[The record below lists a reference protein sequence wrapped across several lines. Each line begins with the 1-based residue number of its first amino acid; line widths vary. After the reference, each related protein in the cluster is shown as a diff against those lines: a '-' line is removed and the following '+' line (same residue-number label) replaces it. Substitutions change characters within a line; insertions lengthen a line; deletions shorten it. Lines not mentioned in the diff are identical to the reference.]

1 MPRKTLKR
9 KIRGETKGEKKGL
22 CIRLK
27 KKDYQNIL
35 DYYNMPYGHIKN
47 VKTLKKKALKTLN
60 KKICSCIKK
69 VKTHRRKRRLGL
81 NDNEREKN
89 AIAIC
94 NNAVIQRKRLKLR
107 SFECSK
113 ESVKSGAMDLCL
125 S

>member
-1 MPRKTLKR
+1 MPRKTLKKSKKR
-9 KIRGETKGEKKGL
+9 K

-27 KKDYQNIL
+27 KSDYQTIL

-47 VKTLKKKALKTLN
+47 TKTLKKKALTLLN

-69 VKTHRRKRRLGL
+69 VKTRRRKKKLSSS
-81 NDNEREKN
+81 
-89 AIAIC
+89 IAIC
-94 NNAVIQRKRLKLR
+94 NNSVIKRKRLKLR

-113 ESVKSGAMDLCL
+113 GENEKMDICL

>member
-1 MPRKTLKR
+1 MPRKTLKK
-9 KIRGETKGEKKGL
+9 KIKGEKKGL

-35 DYYNMPYGHIKN
+35 DYYNMPYGHIKK

-69 VKTHRRKRRLGL
+69 VKTQRRKRRLGL

>member
-1 MPRKTLKR
+1 MSRKTLK
-9 KIRGETKGEKKGL
+9 KSK
-22 CIRLK
+22 CIRLRK
-27 KKDYQNIL
+27 SDYQSIL

-47 VKTLKKKALKTLN
+47 RKTLKKKALALLN

-69 VKTHRRKRRLGL
+69 VKTRRRKKENNG
-81 NDNEREKN
+81 NDLEKN

-94 NNAVIQRKRLKLR
+94 NHSVIQRKRLKLR

-113 ESVKSGAMDLCL
+113 NKKMDLCL